1 MSSAPTRSAPATP
14 IISITGPTAVGKSAV
29 ADRVASALG
38 SEVLSA
44 DAMQVYRGMDIGT
57 AKTPV
62 EERLVP
68 LRLIDLVDPD
78 EAYSAALYQRDAR
91 AEIDRLG
98 SVGLTP
104 VFCGGTG
111 LYLRAAL
118 DVMVFPKGD
127 VTDGRR
133 ASYLALHEKLGDEG
147 LHRVLM
153 RRDPRSAEVIHP
165 HNVKRVIR
173 ALEMCDEG
181 VSYADQAAG
190 FSEPRPAYEHVTY
203 VLTMDR
209 ARLYAQIDA
218 RVDAMMENGL
228 VNEVKG
234 LVERGAGDA
243 LTSRQA
249 IGYKEIIDYL
259 DGARSLE
266 SAVSLIKQRSRRYA
280 KRQLAWCRR
289 DERMRWIDM
298 DSLGI
303 EEAADRILAEVM
315 GS

>member
-1 MSSAPTRSAPATP
+1 MNPETGHAARSIP

-29 ADRVASALG
+29 ADRVALRLG
-38 SEVLSA
+38 TDVLSA

-62 EERLVP
+62 DERLVP

-91 AEIDRLG
+91 QEIDRLR
-98 SVGLTP
+98 SAGLVP

-118 DVMVFPKGD
+118 DVMDFPKGD
-127 VTDGRR
+127 VSDERR

-147 LHRVLM
+147 LHRLLM
-153 RRDPRSAEVIHP
+153 QRDRKSAEAIHP

-173 ALEMCDEG
+173 ALEMCDQG
-181 VSYADQAAG
+181 ISYVEQAAG
-190 FSEPRPAYEHVTY
+190 FLKPRPAYDHVTY
-203 VLTMDR
+203 ALAMDR
-209 ARLYAQIDA
+209 DRLYARIDA
-218 RVDAMMENGL
+218 RVDIMMEEGL
-228 VNEVKG
+228 LAEVEG
-234 LVERGAGDA
+234 LVERGARDA

-249 IGYKEIIDYL
+249 IGYKEIIEYL
-259 DGARSLE
+259 DGMRSLD
-266 SAVSLIKQRSRRYA
+266 SAVALIKQRSRRYA

-289 DERMRWIDM
+289 DERVRWIDM

-303 EEAADRILAEVM
+303 QGAVDRILSEAVAM
-315 GS
+315 

>member
-1 MSSAPTRSAPATP
+1 MNPETGHAARSIP

-29 ADRVASALG
+29 ADRVALRLG
-38 SEVLSA
+38 TDVLSA

-62 EERLVP
+62 DERLVP

-91 AEIDRLG
+91 QEIDRLR
-98 SVGLTP
+98 SAGLVP

-118 DVMVFPKGD
+118 DVMDFPKGD
-127 VTDGRR
+127 VSDERR

-147 LHRVLM
+147 LHRLLM
-153 RRDPRSAEVIHP
+153 QRDRKSAEAIHP

-173 ALEMCDEG
+173 ALEMCDQG
-181 VSYADQAAG
+181 ISYVEQAAG
-190 FSEPRPAYEHVTY
+190 FSKPRPAYDHVTY
-203 VLTMDR
+203 ALAMDR
-209 ARLYAQIDA
+209 DRLYARIDA
-218 RVDAMMENGL
+218 RVDIMMEEGL
-228 VNEVKG
+228 LAEVEG
-234 LVERGAGDA
+234 LVERGARDA

-249 IGYKEIIDYL
+249 IGYKEIIEYL
-259 DGARSLE
+259 DGMRSLD
-266 SAVSLIKQRSRRYA
+266 SAVALIKQRSRRYA

-289 DERMRWIDM
+289 DERVRWIDM

-303 EEAADRILAEVM
+303 QGAVDRILSEAVAM
-315 GS
+315 

>member
-1 MSSAPTRSAPATP
+1 MNPETGHAARSIP

-29 ADRVASALG
+29 ADRVALTLG
-38 SEVLSA
+38 TDVLSA

-62 EERLVP
+62 DERLVP

-91 AEIDRLG
+91 QEIDRLR
-98 SVGLTP
+98 SAGLVP

-118 DVMVFPKGD
+118 DVMDFPKGD
-127 VTDGRR
+127 VSDERR

-147 LHRVLM
+147 LHRLLM
-153 RRDPRSAEVIHP
+153 QRDRKSAEAIHP

-173 ALEMCDEG
+173 ALEMCDQG
-181 VSYADQAAG
+181 ISYVEQTAG
-190 FSEPRPAYEHVTY
+190 FSKPRPAYDHVTY
-203 VLTMDR
+203 ALAMDR
-209 ARLYAQIDA
+209 DRLYARIDA
-218 RVDAMMENGL
+218 RVDIMMEEGL
-228 VNEVKG
+228 LAEVEG
-234 LVERGAGDA
+234 LVERGARDA

-249 IGYKEIIDYL
+249 IGYKEIIEYL
-259 DGARSLE
+259 DGMRSLD
-266 SAVSLIKQRSRRYA
+266 SAVALIKQRSRRYA

-289 DERMRWIDM
+289 DERVRWIDM

-303 EEAADRILAEVM
+303 QGAVDRILSEAVAM
-315 GS
+315 